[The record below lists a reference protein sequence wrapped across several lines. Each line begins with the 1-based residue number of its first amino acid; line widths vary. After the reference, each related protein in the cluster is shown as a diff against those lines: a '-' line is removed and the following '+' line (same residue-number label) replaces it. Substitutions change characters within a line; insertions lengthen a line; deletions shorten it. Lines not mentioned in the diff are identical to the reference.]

1 MSKQKI
7 KIEETA
13 KTDGC
18 CCAVKEKVD
27 SDTTERTLQSNDL
40 PLHKLAVVGAT
51 CGGCVKKIEQ
61 ALKSVAGVDD
71 ASMNLFAGI
80 AIVSGDVAMST
91 LIRALE
97 AVGFS
102 ATKVE

>member
-1 MSKQKI
+1 MSKQKTE
-7 KIEETA
+7 IEETA
-13 KTDGC
+13 KIGGC
-18 CCAVKEKVD
+18 CCAVKEKTD
-27 SDTTERTLQSNDL
+27 TDTTERNLQSNDL

-61 ALKSVAGVDD
+61 ALQSVAGVDD

-80 AIVSGDVAMST
+80 AIVSGDAAIPT

-102 ATKVE
+102 ATKAE